1 MVLYLSGFQ
10 YTQLQQG
17 YLAPLDGDQ
26 SVTHHQC
33 TRVDP
38 QYYFIRL
45 LQAACIFT
53 RLMKLLRTS
62 KSRQYRVFINYFLGP
77 LLFGWLSWSIYRQIQ
92 QQPGLEAAWERIRS
106 SLSSPMLWNLAAVL
120 VLMWVNWGLEALKW
134 KIAVKPVQEIGF
146 GKALQAIL
154 SGVSFSVSTPNR
166 IGEYLGRVLY
176 MQEGKRLKTISIT
189 IVGSMS
195 QLIITLLAG
204 AIGLVILKKEIVSH
218 QLIGNMWMNVILY
231 GVLTVLAGLI
241 LFYFRLSWLI
251 RWLAKIPGFR
261 KFNYLVEAVAD
272 CSPRLLLYML
282 FISLLRF
289 GVFILQYGL
298 LFALFDVQLGAAQV
312 LWTISVAFL
321 VMAIIPTI
329 AIAELAQRGKVVI
342 ALTGLYSSNELGM
355 TFATAG
361 IWFINL
367 IIPAII
373 GSLLILRMRKIV
385 SEESSDQISSSRKN

>member
-1 MVLYLSGFQ
+1 M
-10 YTQLQQG
+10 
-17 YLAPLDGDQ
+17 
-26 SVTHHQC
+26 
-33 TRVDP
+33 
-38 QYYFIRL
+38 
-45 LQAACIFT
+45 
-53 RLMKLLRTS
+53 
-62 KSRQYRVFINYFLGP
+62 
-77 LLFGWLSWSIYRQIQ
+77 
-92 QQPGLEAAWERIRS
+92 
-106 SLSSPMLWNLAAVL
+106 
-120 VLMWVNWGLEALKW
+120 
-134 KIAVKPVQEIGF
+134 
-146 GKALQAIL
+146 
-154 SGVSFSVSTPNR
+154 
-166 IGEYLGRVLY
+166 
-176 MQEGKRLKTISIT
+176 
-189 IVGSMS
+189 
-195 QLIITLLAG
+195 
-204 AIGLVILKKEIVSH
+204 
-218 QLIGNMWMNVILY
+218 
-231 GVLTVLAGLI
+231 
-241 LFYFRLSWLI
+241 
-251 RWLAKIPGFR
+251 
-261 KFNYLVEAVAD
+261 EAVAD